1 MSDPDEGP
9 DDNIKWY
16 NFWDCRFNTSMV
28 WGLAL
33 IKHGFKARLH
43 CHNEMEKYFFL
54 YGEGCMQLGEEQ
66 LNVVS
71 PRLVEVPGGVKHAMT
86 PVSNFVLL
94 LYCFPKA
101 NKYFE
106 DIKYIY
112 LDEFISKVT
121 YPSQSMFSCPVSEEE
136 EFLVRTSKL

>member
-1 MSDPDEGP
+1 
-9 DDNIKWY
+9 
-16 NFWDCRFNTSMV
+16 
-28 WGLAL
+28 
-33 IKHGFKARLH
+33 
-43 CHNEMEKYFFL
+43 
-54 YGEGCMQLGEEQ
+54 MQLGEEQ